1 VLLRWID
8 GEQSFFPVYEPT
20 QEELKARY
28 KVAEGGSDGGSLRCQ
43 ERRYEYDPFR
53 DEHKGLAHTIS
64 FSVDAPDPQS
74 GRKEQVSTSLRR
86 TRKSGDDR
94 WKS

>member
-1 VLLRWID
+1 VLPCTD

-28 KVAEGGSDGGSLRCQ
+28 KVAEGGPMVDH
-43 ERRYEYDPFR
+43 YDAKKEGT
-53 DEHKGLAHTIS
+53 DTIR
-64 FSVDAPDPQS
+64 FATVDAPDPQS
-74 GRKEQVSTSLRR
+74 GRKEQVSTSLHRM
-86 TRKSGDDR
+86 RKSGDDR